1 VIDADDVALKVDVA
15 VIAHAVIDEPAPS
28 SAHTVDDGRRTSL
41 DVVDDDHAIER
52 PAFDFTFFVKARIS
66 VVLMSTPRLAS
77 GWARYNNGE
86 GGISSRGARIS
97 EGALSDG

>member
-1 VIDADDVALKVDVA
+1 MKED
-15 VIAHAVIDEPAPS
+15 
-28 SAHTVDDGRRTSL
+28 RRSL

-66 VVLMSTPRLAS
+66 QRPAND
-77 GWARYNNGE
+77 WARYNDGE
-86 GGISSRGARIS
+86 GGLSWRGARIS